1 MTKAQKI
8 IGCVQHDCAECKT
21 MRRVYDA
28 AMKWARLSNTGT
40 YEEFC
45 AAEMRLD
52 KACAAAK
59 KGKKNGKG

>member
-1 MTKAQKI
+1 MIKAK

-28 AMKWARLSNTGT
+28 AMKC
-40 YEEFC
+40 YEELMNTKFSGHKYIK
-45 AAEMRLD
+45 ASEQLI
-52 KACAAAK
+52 KACYIAK